1 MLDTIKSYGIGSAE
15 GMERTA
21 GTEPANALLPV
32 TMAIADYDRTRPLL
46 DGRVKPAGI
55 DLKTTTASIPEF
67 CLVPVYEQ
75 YDFAEMSL
83 SWYLMAHCRNEPV
96 VALPVFPLRMP
107 VHAYIYCRANAPY
120 THPLDLAGKRIGT
133 KRYRSTINV
142 WLRGILQE
150 YHGLRPQDF
159 TWITPAEEGA
169 GFVIPE
175 GVSVTVRPGEMA
187 DIEELL
193 FKGEIDALF
202 TPVLPDAVLRGD
214 PRIRRLYPDCRSVS
228 RAYSK
233 QTGFLPM
240 THTVV
245 MSKRLWE
252 REPWVAER
260 LFSALTE
267 AQRQCLEFSHADPKH
282 STFCE
287 TVYTLEE
294 ERAAYGAD
302 PWAHGV
308 AANRAALE
316 TFIRYAH
323 EQGYIPRRPAPE
335 DVFASNTVSL

>member
-1 MLDTIKSYGIGSAE
+1 MLDTINNRGVGHSDASDQ
-15 GMERTA
+15 R
-21 GTEPANALLPV
+21 LLPV
-32 TMAIADYDRTRPLL
+32 TLAIADYDRTRPLL

-55 DLKTTTASIPEF
+55 DLQATTASIPEF

-83 SWYLMAHCRNEPV
+83 SWYLMAHCRDEPV

-107 VHAYIYCRANAPY
+107 VHAYMYCRTDAPY

-142 WLRGILQE
+142 WLRGILQDQ
-150 YHGLRPQDF
+150 HGLRPSDF
-159 TWITPAEEGA
+159 AWITPAAEGA
-169 GFVIPE
+169 GFVVPAD
-175 GVSVTVRPGEMA
+175 VALTVRPGEMA
-187 DIEELL
+187 DIERMLL
-193 FKGEIDALF
+193 DREIDALF
-202 TPVLPDAVLRGD
+202 TPVLPDAVLRRD
-214 PRIRRLYPDCRSVS
+214 PRIRRLYPDCRGES
-228 RAYSK
+228 RAYAK
-233 QTGFLPM
+233 RTGFLPM

-245 MSKRLWE
+245 MSRRLWE

-260 LFSALTE
+260 MFAALTE
-267 AQRQCLEFSHADPKH
+267 AQRQCVAFVQADPKH

-294 ERAAYGAD
+294 ERAIYGAD

-323 EQGYIPRRPAPE
+323 EQGYIPRRPAAE
-335 DVFASNTVSL
+335 EIFASNTLSL